1 VDVADFG
8 RALSELTVED
18 IRLLAADLAEAM
30 ASTADEIA
38 ATRAVLMIEQTLRRT
53 HRMPNAAAAAL
64 SAASTVQDIA
74 KAADIALPDQDVTRV
89 ARAAAQIARGL
100 VAGKHPGVDEAMRC
114 LSRGWQRL
122 PGLVAAVA

>member
-1 VDVADFG
+1 VDVVDFG
-8 RALSELTVED
+8 RVLGELTVED
-18 IRLLAADLAEAM
+18 IRLLAADLAAAM

-38 ATRAVLMIEQTLRRT
+38 ATRAVLLIEQTLRRT

-64 SAASTVQDIA
+64 AAASTVQDVA
-74 KAADIALPDQDVTRV
+74 KAAHVSLPDQDVTRV

-100 VAGKHPGVDEAMRC
+100 VAGRHPGVDEAMRC

-122 PGLVAAVA
+122 PVVVAAVA